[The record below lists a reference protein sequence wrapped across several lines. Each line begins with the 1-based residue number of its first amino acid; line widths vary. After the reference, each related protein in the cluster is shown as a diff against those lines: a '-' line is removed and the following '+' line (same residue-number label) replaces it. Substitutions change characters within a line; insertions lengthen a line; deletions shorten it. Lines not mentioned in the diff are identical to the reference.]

1 MDVVKEC
8 TEFISTAYGHKSS
21 SMTTARQAVWD
32 KKAGSSSLLLAP
44 KLESFP
50 PTTATFI
57 ENVKRAHL
65 QAVIWNHA
73 LSPSKPDI
81 NPMNFGYIF
90 DAKTNNLQPVN
101 ISKSEKK
108 FYQSGCLILCV
119 DHAAVTFLAN
129 LNDVAAIGKTCPVL
143 ISANAEMIAVS
154 THSV

>member
-44 KLESFP
+44 KLESLP

-101 ISKSEKK
+101 IPESKK
-108 FYQSGCLILCV
+108 FYQSGCLILC
-119 DHAAVTFLAN
+119 
-129 LNDVAAIGKTCPVL
+129 AIGKICPVL